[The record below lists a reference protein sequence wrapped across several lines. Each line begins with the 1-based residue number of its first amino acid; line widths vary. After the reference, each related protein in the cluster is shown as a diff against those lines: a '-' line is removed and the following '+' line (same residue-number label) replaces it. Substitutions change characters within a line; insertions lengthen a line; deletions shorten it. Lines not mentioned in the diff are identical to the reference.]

1 MLEWLWG
8 FKTVAMF
15 DVWTIEHL
23 FSGLSVGNLVKK
35 NIRKHVKNIS
45 LIKKFESHTSV
56 IRFDIIGVLFLAYLW
71 ETIEHYLESGLAGGG
86 VEYWFQGVEFWS
98 NRIISDPLMMIIG
111 YFIALR
117 YPKFIVPA
125 RIATGV
131 WLFTHIFLFPNS
143 MFLHTLFF
151 S

>member
-8 FKTVAMF
+8 LKTVAMF

>member
-45 LIKKFESHTSV
+45 LIKKF
-56 IRFDIIGVLFLAYLW
+56 
-71 ETIEHYLESGLAGGG
+71 
-86 VEYWFQGVEFWS
+86 
-98 NRIISDPLMMIIG
+98 
-111 YFIALR
+111 
-117 YPKFIVPA
+117 
-125 RIATGV
+125 
-131 WLFTHIFLFPNS
+131 
-143 MFLHTLFF
+143 
-151 S
+151 